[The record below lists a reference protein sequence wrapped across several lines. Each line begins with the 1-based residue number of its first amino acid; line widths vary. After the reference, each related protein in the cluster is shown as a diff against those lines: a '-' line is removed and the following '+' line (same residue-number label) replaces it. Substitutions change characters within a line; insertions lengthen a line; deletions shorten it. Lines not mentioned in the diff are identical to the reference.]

1 LWSQSWSRRLCGEW
15 VGGWVGEAA
24 NRCSSRPCS
33 LTPAR
38 LKARRDRS
46 FLSARLELGS
56 ARPVRFLYPSH
67 GSRRLVLVRQQTASH
82 DQRSDWRLFQTTLPT
97 RNISLFVRYFGRIKR
112 LLSRLGRTTTT
123 SHYPIAAYDARTIED
138 DILNSFYSVLTFRH
152 RELTYEAHIAAPR

>member
-1 LWSQSWSRRLCGEW
+1 
-15 VGGWVGEAA
+15 VGRWVGEAA
-24 NRCSSRPCS
+24 NRCSSRPCR

-46 FLSARLELGS
+46 FLSARLRLGS
-56 ARPVRFLYPSH
+56 ARRDPPAYSFPRTDP
-67 GSRRLVLVRQQTASH
+67 RRLVPVLVRQQTASH

-112 LLSRLGRTTTT
+112 LLSRLGRTPTT